1 MDEQLRHRIDLLTKE
16 NIRLVPYDPVW
27 PERYAALE
35 AEIRSVLPRM
45 LMQRIAHI
53 GSTAVPGLS
62 AKPVIDVQV
71 EVSDLEEVRR
81 AVAPRMEELGYEFIW
96 RPTMGDDAPFY
107 AWFIKRDDH
116 GARSAHVHMVE
127 AGQASV
133 DRIVF
138 RDHLREHAE
147 LRDRYEALKHDL
159 AQRFPNDRAAYT
171 QHKTDFVNEVLALA
185 RKEKMKR

>member
-1 MDEQLRHRIDLLTKE
+1 MDEPKRHRIDLLAKE
-16 NIRLVPYDPVW
+16 AIRLAPYDPVW
-27 PERYAALE
+27 PERYAELE
-35 AEIRSVLPRM
+35 AEIKAAMPRM
-45 LMQRIAHI
+45 LMQRITHI

-71 EVSDLEEVRR
+71 EVSDLEEVRCE
-81 AVAPRMEELGYEFIW
+81 VVPRMEALGYEFIW
-96 RPTMGDDAPFY
+96 RPTMGDAAPFY

-116 GARSAHVHMVE
+116 GARYAHVHMVQP
-127 AGQASV
+127 GQASV

-138 RDHLREHAE
+138 RDHLREHPE

-185 RKEKMKR
+185 RKEKKKR

>member
-1 MDEQLRHRIDLLTKE
+1 MRHRADLLSRET
-16 NIRLVPYDPVW
+16 IRLFPYDPAW
-27 PERYAALE
+27 PEQYRALE
-35 AEIRSVLPRM
+35 AEVKAVLPRM
-45 LMQRIAHI
+45 LLQRISHI
-53 GSTAVPGLS
+53 GSTAVPDLS

-71 EVSDLEEVRR
+71 EVSDLEQVRSE
-81 AVAPRMEELGYEFIW
+81 VAPRMEELGYEFIW
-96 RPTMGDDAPFY
+96 RPTMGDAAPFY

-116 GARSAHVHMVE
+116 GARCAHVHMVE

-138 RDHLREHAE
+138 RDHLREHPE
-147 LRDRYEALKHDL
+147 LRDRYEALKQDL

-171 QHKTDFVNEVLALA
+171 QHKTEFVNEVLALA